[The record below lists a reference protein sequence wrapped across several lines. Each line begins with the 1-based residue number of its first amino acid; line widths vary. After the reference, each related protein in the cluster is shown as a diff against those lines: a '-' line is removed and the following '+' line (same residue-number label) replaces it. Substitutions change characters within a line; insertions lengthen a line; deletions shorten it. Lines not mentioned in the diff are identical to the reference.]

1 MIPAYSLLLQ
11 KSKTMAGVYI
21 HIPFCKQLCSYCD
34 FYFSVSLA
42 RKQDML
48 DALLYEMD
56 LKKVE
61 GGVLSEYNEH
71 DVATLY
77 FGGGTPTV
85 YSPWELEML
94 ASKALSLFLP
104 NGIEEFTVE
113 ANPDDLTPEYLE
125 SLNAIGVN
133 RLSIGIQSF
142 TDRDL
147 RWMRRRHTARQA
159 INSVVNARKA
169 GFNNISIDLIYGI
182 PGMSEKEWEENVRQA
197 LELNVPHLSAYH
209 LTIESKTILGK
220 QQKRGLFK
228 PVDDEISAWQ
238 YALFEKLTAE
248 AGYIHYEISNFAKPG
263 CFSKHNSSYWQQKPY
278 IGIGPSAHSYD
289 GKNLRRWNVANNKK
303 YIDALFSG
311 NIYYEEEHLS
321 IYDRYNEYILTSLR
335 TSWGIDMYGDI
346 NNKFGDELYS
356 YFLKQAI
363 PLLNA
368 DRLEFENDCI
378 YIPSKYF
385 FVSDSIINR
394 LFYVS

>member
-1 MIPAYSLLLQ
+1 
-11 KSKTMAGVYI
+11 MAGVYI